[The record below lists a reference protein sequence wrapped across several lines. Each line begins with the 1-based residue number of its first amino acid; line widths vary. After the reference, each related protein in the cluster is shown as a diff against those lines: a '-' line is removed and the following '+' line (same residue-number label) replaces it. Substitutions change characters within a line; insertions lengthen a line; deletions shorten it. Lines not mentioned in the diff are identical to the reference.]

1 MAVREAG
8 AAVFLM
14 DGDRSEGPLINGVRA
29 KHFPPG
35 RGMFLRGGRPPET
48 LQSVLDGA
56 TIQQESQQ
64 EESA

>member
-1 MAVREAG
+1 
-8 AAVFLM
+8 M